1 MATDNIAGHTAA
13 QNTLG
18 EDGLRDGDSLSP
30 TTLTNLIQGVHGNGI
45 IRYQDGAYGSSR
57 NETNSG
63 NQPGSMVRATA
74 STLTVSGGFV
84 VLDGALY
91 EFANGVGDTT
101 TLDLNNAS
109 HGSGALTLAANEEAI
124 YTIYVAPSG
133 GLNKVAFEAG
143 SPVDTTT
150 GVYPSASNQ
159 YLIDYDGTT
168 TQDNMKTIVLAHVRV
183 QYIGSGGGSNN
194 LNIVEIN
201 DKRVFLQSSADYRIP
216 LSTGTISS
224 GSGVSVAEIADGGS
238 EGVNTIAHLNGIH
251 NENGELAVTDTVN
264 AHWVSHPRY
273 GSFDQLPPG
282 PGDAGYGQ
290 GPSRGAD
297 RSGGHVADTFY
308 FAGRNNQQ
316 TGHYSVRLQG
326 RGVDATTTALTTSG
340 IWKVT
345 SHGDSFFML
354 APNSGVDITLQPEQ
368 DSAGNYKFPEGHTI
382 EVCNNGLGNIIF
394 DDLSGSNE
402 TVGPAHRATFIYEGS
417 VWVRCDYQSA
427 IIAAGPAPAIY
438 DNSGTPAFTSGITQ
452 NEVLTLLGIE
462 AGATADQTDAEIRA
476 AVEAATD
483 SNVFTDADHT
493 KLNGIETGADVTD
506 ATNVQAAGALM
517 DSEVTNLAFVKGLT
531 GGIANGNV
539 LVANANVAD
548 NDFLRVDGT
557 AIEGRTAA
565 ETLSDI
571 GGVNAAGAISAVEG
585 EATLDL
591 TGDVTIAQG
600 KDLEVG
606 GDIYQQK
613 QILTTNLAVGWWSI
627 AVVEGRSGGT
637 ASGTGSTDQR
647 AIGSFTLCNYGSSQ
661 HQALLLTASHIFG
674 ATNGNGVSMEHASS
688 FATSAMGV
696 EKIRIKE
703 NSTYDGAVL
712 QIYIG
717 NAVNQIHVFL
727 NNNFHDSGWQ
737 LIQAVADASDP
748 STVSLGLGYNNAYST
763 FSGVGELDLT
773 TTVFGNNLN
782 INGGK
787 AISGNLMV
795 KPGGMFR
802 ASRAYTYNHFFGTL
816 TLTEETHGGAIGFIT
831 QGLTVNLPTLTPT
844 LQGLQ
849 FVLINVDPA
858 SAGGNVTITPDA
870 GANIN
875 GGVAGASVSLP
886 PNEAVTC
893 VASAAGW
900 FAIGV

>member
-1 MATDNIAGHTAA
+1 AA

-63 NQPGSMVRATA
+63 NQPGSMIRATA

-91 EFANGVGDTT
+91 EFANGVGDTI

-143 SPVDTTT
+143 SPVNITS
-150 GVYPSASNQ
+150 GLYPSASNQ

-201 DKRVFLQSSADYRIP
+201 DKRVFLQGSADYRIP

-224 GSGVSVAEIADGGS
+224 GSGVSIAEIADGGS
-238 EGVNTIAHLNGIH
+238 EGVNTIAHLNAIH

-264 AHWVSHPRY
+264 VHWVSHPRY
-273 GSFDQLPPG
+273 GSFNQSPPG

-297 RSGGHVADTFY
+297 RGGGHVADTFY

-326 RGVDATTTALTTSG
+326 RGVDATTTALTTNG
-340 IWKVT
+340 IWVIT
-345 SHGDSFFML
+345 ADGDSFFML
-354 APNSGVDITLQPEQ
+354 APNAGVDITLQPEK
-368 DSAGNYKFPEGHTI
+368 DGTNYKFPEGHTI

-438 DNSGTPAFTSGITQ
+438 DNSGTPAFTSGITKA
-452 NEVLTLLGIE
+452 EVLTLLN
-462 AGATADQTDAEIRA
+462 
-476 AVEAATD
+476 VED
-483 SNVFTDADHT
+483 
-493 KLNGIETGADVTD
+493 GADVTD
-506 ATNVQAAGALM
+506 ATNVTAAGALM
-517 DSEVTNLAFVKGLT
+517 DSEVTNLAFVKGLASGISNGNVLVANANVADNDFLKIDGTSVEGRTAAEMRSDLNVADGATANAGTVTSIATSAPIT
-531 GGIANGNV
+531 GGTITGTGTIGIDAATTSAAGSMSSADKTKLDGIETGADVTDATNVNAAGAIMHSDLGTKGDLVVGDGAGDATILAVGTNNHVLTADSSEPSGVKWAAVSGGGGGAAPAIEDNSGTPVFATGITKAEVLTLLNVEDGADVTDATNVTAAGALMDSEVTNLAFVKGLASGISNGNV

-557 AIEGRTAA
+557 SIEGRTAG

-571 GGVNAAGAISAVEG
+571 GGVDAAGAVSAVNAAGLNLAAGTTFNAPRIPLVGLSGGATLT
-585 EATLDL
+585 EATHA
-591 TGDVTIAQG
+591 GRYCISPGGVTINLPASPADG
-600 KDLEVG
+600 EH
-606 GDIYQQK
+606 YT
-613 QILTTNLAVGWWSI
+613 ILNANIGTTGAVTIDRNGNNFN
-627 AVVEGRSGGT
+627 GGT
-637 ASGTGSTDQR
+637 A
-647 AIGSFTLCNYGSSQ
+647 
-661 HQALLLTASHIFG
+661 
-674 ATNGNGVSMEHASS
+674 NG
-688 FATSAMGV
+688 
-696 EKIRIKE
+696 
-703 NSTYDGAVL
+703 
-712 QIYIG
+712 
-717 NAVNQIHVFL
+717 
-727 NNNFHDSGWQ
+727 
-737 LIQAVADASDP
+737 
-748 STVSLGLGYNNAYST
+748 
-763 FSGVGELDLT
+763 
-773 TTVFGNNLN
+773 
-782 INGGK
+782 
-787 AISGNLMV
+787 
-795 KPGGMFR
+795 
-802 ASRAYTYNHFFGTL
+802 
-816 TLTEETHGGAIGFIT
+816 
-831 QGLTVNLPTLTPT
+831 
-844 LQGLQ
+844 
-849 FVLINVDPA
+849 
-858 SAGGNVTITPDA
+858 
-870 GANIN
+870 
-875 GGVAGASVSLP
+875 SLP
-886 PNEAVTC
+886 INKAVTC
-893 VASAAGW
+893 IFVSGYGW
-900 FAIGV
+900 FGVGV